1 MCICVVYKRC
11 YKSIVIKCLGFK
23 EDGSEEVSSIVILY
37 MMIRMN
43 IYGIDKCRLDID
55 SFDFKDF

>member
-1 MCICVVYKRC
+1 MCICVVYKCC

-43 IYGIDKCRLDID
+43 IYGIDKCRRGI
-55 SFDFKDF
+55 